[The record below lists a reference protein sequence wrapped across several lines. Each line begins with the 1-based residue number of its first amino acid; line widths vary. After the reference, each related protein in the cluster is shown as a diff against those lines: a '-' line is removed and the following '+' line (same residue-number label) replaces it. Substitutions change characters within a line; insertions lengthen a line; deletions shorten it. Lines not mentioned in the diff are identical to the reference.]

1 MLWVKAGRLLPVDTG
16 GKLRSYHLARA
27 LAARHDL
34 TMLTYYEGPADP
46 AYEREMGEHFPGA
59 ATMRTGPMRPGG
71 LTDVARYAANLLSR
85 VPFAV
90 AKFSPPEVMD
100 LVDRWTREDCF
111 DAIVCDFLS
120 ATRNFTRPESTP
132 VVLFQ
137 HNVESA
143 LWRRQARHA
152 PNPVLRL
159 VYGIESWK
167 MDRYEARTVARFR
180 EVIAVSEEDR
190 RLMSGMTDPSRI
202 VVVPTGVDTAKF
214 AAVAE
219 TEPTSHT
226 ALFLGSMDW
235 EPNVDGVE
243 WMTSSVWPRIVQA
256 VPEARFAIVGRNPH
270 PSVRAKA
277 APGIV
282 VTGSVPS
289 VEPYLREADA
299 FIVPLRVG
307 GGTRLKIFEAMAAGR
322 AVISTTVGAEGLPV
336 THDRDILIADDPE
349 AFASAVIRVMTD
361 PALRQRIAAGGLA
374 LARAHDW
381 SQVVSGFADVLAR
394 AGAGPG
400 TRRGVV

>member
-1 MLWVKAGRLLPVDTG
+1 
-16 GKLRSYHLARA
+16 
-27 LAARHDL
+27 
-34 TMLTYYEGPADP
+34 MLTYYEGPADP
-46 AYEREMGEHFPGA
+46 SYERDMASHFPGA
-59 ATMRTGPMRPGG
+59 VTMRTGPGRPGG
-71 LTDVARYAANLLSR
+71 ITDALRYAANLLSP

-90 AKFSPPEVMD
+90 AKFSPPEVRH
-100 LVDRWTREDCF
+100 LVDQWSREGRF
-111 DAIVCDFLS
+111 DAMVCDFLS
-120 ATRNFTRPESTP
+120 ATRNFTQPESTP
-132 VVLFQ
+132 AILFQ

-152 PNPVLRL
+152 PNPLLRM
-159 VYGIESWK
+159 VYGLESWK

-190 RLMSGMTDPSRI
+190 RLMSSMTDPARI
-202 VVVPTGVDTAKF
+202 VVVPTGVDTGKF

-219 TEPTSHT
+219 TEPAGST

-243 WMTSSVWPRIVQA
+243 WMTASIWPAIAAA
-256 VPEARFAIVGRNPH
+256 VPGARFAIVGRNPH
-270 PSVRAKA
+270 PRVRAKA
-277 APGIV
+277 APDVV

-289 VEPYLREADA
+289 VEPYLRDAAA

-336 THDRDILIADDPE
+336 THDRDILLADDPQ
-349 AFASAVIRVMTD
+349 AFATAVIRVMTE

-381 SQVVSGFADVLAR
+381 SQVVSGFSDVLAR
-394 AGAGPG
+394 AGSRRDA
-400 TRRGVV
+400 RRGAA